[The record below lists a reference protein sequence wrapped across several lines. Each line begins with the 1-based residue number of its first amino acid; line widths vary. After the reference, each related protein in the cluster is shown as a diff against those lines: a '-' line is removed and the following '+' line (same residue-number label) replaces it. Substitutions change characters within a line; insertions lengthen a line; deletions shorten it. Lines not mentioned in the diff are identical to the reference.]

1 MSDLTPTIMNFKE
14 GYDLG
19 FTISYKILMSIIN
32 VENVGLV
39 LSKNQI
45 LKNINVS
52 FEQGLIHGLI
62 GRNGSGKTMLM
73 KCICGFIKP
82 TEGKITVDGK
92 VVGDDVDFLKDM
104 GIIIETPGFIPYY
117 SGYKNLKL
125 IAGLNN
131 KIKKDEIKATMVKV
145 GLDPNLKR
153 HVRKYSLGMRQR
165 LGLAQAIMENPK
177 ILVLDEPFNGLDK
190 DGVKDMREYLLEYKE
205 QGKTILICSHSAED
219 ISILCDTVHEMDNGV
234 MSTIKE

>member
-1 MSDLTPTIMNFKE
+1 
-14 GYDLG
+14 
-19 FTISYKILMSIIN
+19 MSIIDVKN
-32 VENVGLV
+32 VNLTLGKTE
-39 LSKNQI
+39 I
-45 LKNINVS
+45 LKNIS
-52 FEQGLIHGLI
+52 AAFDECLIHGLI

-82 TEGKITVDGK
+82 TSGEIIVDEKRVGK
-92 VVGDDVDFLKDM
+92 DFDFPNDI

-131 KIKKDEIKATMVKV
+131 KIGKDEIKKSMEQV

-153 HVRKYSLGMRQR
+153 HVKKYSLGMRQR

-177 ILVLDEPFNGLDK
+177 ILILDEPFNGLDK
-190 DGVKDMREYLLEYKE
+190 DGVKEMREYLLSYKK
-205 QGKTILICSHSAED
+205 QGKTVLICSHSAED
-219 ISILCDTVHEMDNGV
+219 ISVLCDTVHEMDKGV
-234 MSTIKE
+234 ISQIT

>member
-92 VVGDDVDFLKDM
+92 VVGDDVDFPKDT